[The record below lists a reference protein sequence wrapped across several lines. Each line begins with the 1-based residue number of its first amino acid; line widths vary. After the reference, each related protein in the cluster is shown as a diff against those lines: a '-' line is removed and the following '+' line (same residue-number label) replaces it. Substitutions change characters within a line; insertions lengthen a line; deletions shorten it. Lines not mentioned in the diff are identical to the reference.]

1 MVDFIHDHVPSPHRL
16 PVASSVGGS
25 CPANNLKARQ
35 RSSSHH
41 LLAQNLEEHLVK
53 TINGSLLSSLFG
65 VLRSLLDSISLT
77 ALWQQSVD
85 RVNTAGPNPVE
96 SLQSSLHLS

>member
-25 CPANNLKARQ
+25 CPASNLKARQ
-35 RSSSHH
+35 RSSSIIFWRRT
-41 LLAQNLEEHLVK
+41 EGHLVK